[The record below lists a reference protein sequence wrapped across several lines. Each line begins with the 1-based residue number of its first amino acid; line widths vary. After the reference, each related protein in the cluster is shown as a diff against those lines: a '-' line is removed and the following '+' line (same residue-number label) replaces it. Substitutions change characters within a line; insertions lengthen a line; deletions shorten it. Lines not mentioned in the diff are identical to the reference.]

1 MNLDKFNID
10 LSEFDIHDIDFE
22 NMGSWPKPAKIFMA
36 LVVASAVAVL
46 SYVFLVSGKIDELEG
61 AIAEEQQLRKTY
73 RLKYG
78 AAVNLDAYKTQMK
91 DMEDNF
97 SILLKRLPSSHET
110 PGLLDDITYVGTTSG
125 LTFIRINWLPEI
137 ENEFYTELP
146 IQIEVIG
153 DYHEFGQFVSKIAA
167 LPRIVTLHEFSIE
180 DAKDKQLR
188 LNVVAKT
195 YRYKEVSK

>member
-1 MNLDKFNID
+1 MNFDKLNFD
-10 LSEFDIHDIDFE
+10 LSEFDINDIDFE
-22 NMGSWPKPAKIFMA
+22 NMGSWPKAAKIAMA
-36 LVVASAVAVL
+36 LVVAIAVSVL
-46 SYVFLVSGKIDELEG
+46 SYMFLVSGKISELEQ
-61 AIAEEQQLRKTY
+61 AEANEQQLRKTY
-73 RLKYG
+73 RIKYG
-78 AAVNLDAYKTQMK
+78 AAVNLDSYKSQMT
-91 DMEDNF
+91 DMEQNF
-97 SILLKRLPSSHET
+97 SLLLKRLPSSHET

-153 DYHEFGQFVSKIAA
+153 DYHEFGQFVSKVAA

-180 DAKDKQLR
+180 DARDKELR

-195 YRYKEVSK
+195 YRYKESK

>member
-1 MNLDKFNID
+1 MNLDKLNFD

-22 NMGSWPKPAKIFMA
+22 NMGSWPKAAKIFMA
-36 LVVASAVAVL
+36 LVVAVGVSIL
-46 SYVFLVSGKIDELEG
+46 SYMFLVSGKIADLED
-61 AIAEEQQLRKTY
+61 AVAEEQQLRKTY

-91 DMEDNF
+91 DMQDNF

-146 IQIEVIG
+146 IQIEVVG